1 MAASPEVLDRIS
13 EERAALY
20 DAADAST
27 ARENIKDKLLRG
39 KKVGRFTIDA
49 AFEVG
54 MGEEMKEREIL
65 GILISLTAAET
76 SLDLREV
83 QDRAVKLVDAL
94 IDGHMA
100 DEISSELETFDTDG
114 RARRSGL

>member
-1 MAASPEVLDRIS
+1 MNPMLADRVS

-49 AFEVG
+49 AFEIG
-54 MGEEMKEREIL
+54 ENEEMKEREIL

-83 QDRAVKLVDAL
+83 QERAVKLVDAL

-100 DEISSELETFDTDG
+100 DEIEAERESYDVDG